1 MSTSTFSAAFGRVP
15 QFSHFF
21 AGIYRKKRGLPQKR
35 QAPHCVQ
42 HLQNGYGSVAVV
54 STFLSR
60 YRSSTRFSVSK
71 RLLYWT
77 LS

>member
-1 MSTSTFSAAFGRVP
+1 MSTSSFFDSLRPLPPAFP
-15 QFSHFF
+15 LFHWNMHE
-21 AGIYRKKRGLPQKR
+21 KRGLPLLR

-42 HLQNGYGSVAVV
+42 HLQNDYGSVAVL
-54 STFLSR
+54 STFFSR